1 LAKGLSA
8 VFPRVE
14 VRHLQAVIVLA
25 EELHFTRAADRLGI
39 TQSALSKQIT
49 EIEVQNKFRLF
60 TRKNKR
66 TVELTNVGRAFVEE
80 ARLALLHIDRAVQFG
95 HAVDRGE
102 DSVLCIG
109 HSPDVEEDWI
119 SDILAIR
126 LPLYPNLCLQLS
138 SEFSNELV
146 RSVIAGELSL
156 AFVTAPPEN
165 SQIISVAFAQRP
177 LYAILPESHA
187 VTHKENLFLQDLA
200 KDEWILLTRRVHPV
214 LHDTIMKAAQR
225 EGIAPKRGHKIVTA
239 QQAVHLVSEH
249 VGVALLTKPPTLE
262 DNAARVLVR
271 PLSDT
276 SLRFATCVIMRKDD
290 DSGLANAFARS
301 FLRRYA
307 PQSPSPRQIELSL
320 SA

>member
-1 LAKGLSA
+1 M
-8 VFPRVE
+8 FPKVE
-14 VRHLQAVIVLA
+14 VRHLRAVIVLA
-25 EELHFTRAADRLGI
+25 DELHFTRAADRLGI

-49 EIEVQNKFRLF
+49 EIEVENKFQLF
-60 TRKNKR
+60 TRTNKR
-66 TVELTNVGRAFVEE
+66 TVELTKVGRIFVEE

-102 DSVLCIG
+102 DSALCIG
-109 HSPDVEEDWI
+109 HSPDVEEAWI
-119 SDILAIR
+119 SNLLAIR
-126 LPLYPNLCLQLS
+126 LPLYPHLRLQLS

-156 AFVTAPPEN
+156 ALVTAPPQN
-165 SQIISVAFAQRP
+165 SQIISVAFAQTP
-177 LYAILPESHA
+177 LYAVLPKSHA
-187 VTHKENLFLQDLA
+187 VTHKENIVLQDLA
-200 KDEWILLTRRVHPV
+200 KDEWILFTRRVHPV

-225 EGIAPKRGHKIVTA
+225 EGIAPKRGHDIVTA

-249 VGVALLTKPPTLE
+249 IGVALLTTPPALE
-262 DNAARVLVR
+262 DNAATVLVR

-290 DSGLANAFARS
+290 DSRLANEFARS

-307 PQSPSPRQIELSL
+307 PQYPPPRQMELSL

>member
-1 LAKGLSA
+1 

-25 EELHFTRAADRLGI
+25 EELHFTRAAERLGI

-49 EIEVQNKFRLF
+49 EIEVHNKFRLF

-95 HAVDRGE
+95 HAADRG
-102 DSVLCIG
+102 DNSVLCIG
-109 HSPDVEEDWI
+109 HSPDVEEEWM
-119 SDILAIR
+119 SNILAIR
-126 LPLYPNLCLQLS
+126 LPLYPHLRLQLS

-146 RSVIAGELSL
+146 RSVIAGELNL
-156 AFVTAPPEN
+156 ALVTAPPEN

-177 LYAILPESHA
+177 LYAVLPKSHA
-187 VTHKENLFLQDLA
+187 VAHKEDLFLQDLV

-214 LHDTIMKAAQR
+214 LYDTIMKAAQS
-225 EGIAPKRGHKIVTA
+225 EGLAPKRGPNIVTA

-249 VGVALLTKPPTLE
+249 VGVALLTKPPAIE

-271 PLSDT
+271 PLSDA
-276 SLRFATCVIMRKDD
+276 SLRFATCVVIRKDD
-290 DSGLANAFARS
+290 DSRLANEFARS

-307 PQSPSPRQIELSL
+307 PECRSPRQMELSL